1 MKDFKFNLYKK
12 IGLMALAAFCVL
24 MSTSAAQAQ
33 LFSQDFSSSTVVSDY
48 VSATPTNG
56 QFNAIGS
63 SGTGTVV
70 SINGGTLQFARTGA
84 NAGSFSRTTDF
95 SPTPS
100 AIIYQIDITV
110 SGNTTATTSAAIF
123 QVGSGFGTANST
135 ESNANTYARFGINLS
150 ATSGCFSIR
159 DITNSTTS
167 AEFCNTQ
174 TITWVLNN
182 TGASLSYNAPNG
194 TVQTVAND
202 TADLYVG
209 TTLVLND
216 VAVQTVDQ
224 VITDLK
230 FVFSA
235 GTGTIQLDNIQINS
249 LAPTAA
255 SATIGGRIVNSNGRG
270 IRNVRIMLT
279 GSSLSEP
286 IYATSTSFG
295 YYRFPEVPVGETYI
309 LQVFSKNYNFNPSSR
324 VVNLN
329 SNLTDADFV
338 GEMRLFDTVIQK

>member
-1 MKDFKFNLYKK
+1 MKNLKFNLYEK
-12 IGLMALAAFCVL
+12 IGLMALAAFCML
-24 MSTSAAQAQ
+24 MNTSVAQAQ
-33 LFSQDFSSSTVVSDY
+33 LFSQDFSSSTVVADY
-48 VSATPTNG
+48 VSPTPNNG
-56 QFNAIGS
+56 QFNAISS
-63 SGTGTVV
+63 SGAGTVV
-70 SINGGTLQFARTGA
+70 SINGGTLQFARTA

-100 AIIYQIDITV
+100 SIIYRIDITV
-110 SGNTTATTSAAIF
+110 SGNTAAATSAAIF
-123 QVGSGFGTANST
+123 QVGSGFGTANSP

-150 ATSGCFSIR
+150 ATAGCFSIR
-159 DITNSTTS
+159 DLTNGTTS

-182 TGASLSYNAPNG
+182 SGASLSYNAPDSAI
-194 TVQTVAND
+194 QTVAND

-216 VAVQTVDQ
+216 VPIQTATQ

-230 FVFSA
+230 FVFSG

-249 LAPTAA
+249 LVTTAA
-255 SATIGGRIVNSNGRG
+255 DAVIGGRILSMNGRG

-279 GSSLSEP
+279 GGSLSEP

-295 YYRFPEVPVGETYI
+295 YYRFPVVPVGETYV
-309 LQVFSKNYNFNPSSR
+309 LQVFSKNYIFNSSSM
-324 VVNLN
+324 VI
-329 SNLTDADFV
+329 NLTEDLTEANFIGQLRNLSV
-338 GEMRLFDTVIQK
+338 SGR